1 MKLLHTSDWHVGKA
15 MRGQSR
21 ADEHEAV
28 LTEITAVAAAEAV
41 DLVLVTGD
49 LFETVGQVLDQA
61 AQAFGVGG

>member
-28 LTEITAVAAAEAV
+28 EPGRARCVHLA
-41 DLVLVTGD
+41 GN
-49 LFETVGQVLDQA
+49 
-61 AQAFGVGG
+61 AQGKAGKDD